1 MGQIIFGVG
10 CGFLTMLIRLKG
22 GYPEGVMFAILIMN
36 CFTPLID
43 RGFKS
48 KTFGAVKVKEVK
60 Q

>member
-1 MGQIIFGVG
+1 
-10 CGFLTMLIRLKG
+10 
-22 GYPEGVMFAILIMN
+22 MN